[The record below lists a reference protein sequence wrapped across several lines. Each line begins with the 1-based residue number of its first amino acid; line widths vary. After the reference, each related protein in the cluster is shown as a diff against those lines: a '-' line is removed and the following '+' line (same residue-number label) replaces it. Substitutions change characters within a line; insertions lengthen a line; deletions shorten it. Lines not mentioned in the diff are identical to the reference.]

1 MFTDFKPTD
10 LIWVAVYIAAAYPII
25 IKAVRN
31 IRNGEIFDENFL
43 MMVASFGAL
52 LLGEYLEGIAVMAL
66 YRIGEYLQD
75 RAVDKSRRSITS
87 LMDIRPDYANLEQ
100 DGELVQVSPE
110 TLQPGQIIVIKPGER
125 IAVDGVVLEGASRLD
140 TAAITGES
148 VPRDVLKGDQV
159 YSGTINMDSV
169 LRVEVSAP
177 ADQSTAARILELV
190 EDAAASRAKAE
201 KFITRFARWY
211 TPAVCG
217 AAALLIVLPPLLFHG
232 DWSTWIYR
240 GLCFLV
246 VSCPCALL
254 ISIPL
259 GFFAGIG
266 AASSRG
272 ILVKGG
278 NYLEALTKLD
288 TIVFDKTGT
297 LTKGNFKLA
306 EIVSSKGISEGELLE
321 TAALAESFSNHPIAK
336 ALSEAYDKDVDAS
349 RIEDAS
355 EIAGKG
361 VSVKLDGQ
369 SVLCGNAKLMADAGI
384 SVPRTDDPGTVIHV
398 AVDGKYLGYILIADE
413 IKGGAKAALAAIKA
427 EGINR
432 LVMLTGDRSS
442 IAQNVA
448 DKVGLDAFYGDL
460 LPQDKVSITE
470 KLMKELPEGKKLAFV
485 GDGINDA
492 PVLARADLGIA
503 MGSMGSA
510 AAVEAADIVLM
521 KDDPSDIATALK
533 ISKKTMR
540 IIIEDIVFS
549 IGVKLLVLLLTAL
562 GISNMWLAIFAD
574 VGVCMLAI
582 LNSMRAL
589 RVPK

>member
-10 LIWVAVYIAAAYPII
+10 LIWVAVYIAAAFPII
-25 IKAVRN
+25 KKAVRN
-31 IRNGEIFDENFL
+31 ISQGEIFDENFL

-148 VPRDVLKGDQV
+148 VPRDVLKGDLV

-211 TPAVCG
+211 TPAVCA
-217 AAALLIVLPPLLFHG
+217 AAALLIVVPPLLLHG

-306 EIVSSKGISEGELLE
+306 EIVSENGISEGQLLE

-336 ALSEAYDKDVDAS
+336 ALSEAYDKDIDAS

-369 SVLCGNAKLMADAGI
+369 SVLCGNAKLMTDAGI
-384 SVPRTDDPGTVIHV
+384 AVPETDAPGTVIHV
-398 AVDGKYLGYILIADE
+398 ALDGKYLGYILIADE
-413 IKGGAKAALAAIKA
+413 IKGGAKDALSDIKA
-427 EGINR
+427 QGVSR
-432 LVMLTGDRSS
+432 LVMLTGDRST
-442 IAQNVA
+442 IAQSVA
-448 DKVGLDAFYGDL
+448 DRVGLDDFYGDL

-470 KLMKELPEGKKLAFV
+470 KLMKALPEGKKLAFV

-503 MGSMGSA
+503 MGGMGSA

-549 IGVKLLVLLLTAL
+549 IGVKLLVLVLTAF

>member
-100 DGELVQVSPE
+100 DGELVQVSPD

-217 AAALLIVLPPLLFHG
+217 AAALLIVIPPLFFHG

-306 EIVSSKGISEGELLE
+306 EIVSSEGISEGQLLE

-336 ALSEAYDKDVDAS
+336 ALSEAYDKDMDAS

-384 SVPRTDDPGTVIHV
+384 DVPKTDDPGTVIHV

-413 IKGGAKAALAAIKA
+413 IKGGAKDALAAIKA
-427 EGINR
+427 QGISR

-470 KLMKELPEGKKLAFV
+470 KLMKELPEGRKLAFV

-549 IGVKLLVLLLTAL
+549 IGVKLLVLVLTAF